1 MGTTLGL
8 LHLELYVPQANSLK
22 DKRRIVKGFKDRLA
36 GRFNV
41 SVAEVDGLD
50 SHRRATLA
58 VAMVSNDRRYVEG
71 ALQKILNLAEMH
83 RDMVVAEQQIEWM

>member
-22 DKRRIVKGFKDRLA
+22 DKRRIVKGFKDRLT

-58 VAMVSNDRRYVEG
+58 VAMVGSDRRYVEG